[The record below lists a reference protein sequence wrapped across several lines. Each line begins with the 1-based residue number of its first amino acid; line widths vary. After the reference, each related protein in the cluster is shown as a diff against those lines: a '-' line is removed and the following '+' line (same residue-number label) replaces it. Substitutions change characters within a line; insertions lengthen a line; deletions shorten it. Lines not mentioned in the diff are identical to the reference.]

1 MSAVKGVVFIM
12 LGVLFFIGCADVSR
26 SGTYHAVC
34 SDRGTVTFESYTVNR
49 YLAKGRVGTG
59 INKDVW
65 IFFDEDGKHVTSHDC
80 TVGTYTRRQ

>member
-1 MSAVKGVVFIM
+1 M
-12 LGVLFFIGCADVSR
+12 LGAILTVFGLLFFIGCADVSH

-34 SDRGTVTFESYTVNR
+34 SDRGTVTFESYTVSR

-65 IFFDEDGKHVTSHDC
+65 VFFDEDGKYVTSHDC
-80 TVGTYTRRQ
+80 TVGPTPRRQ